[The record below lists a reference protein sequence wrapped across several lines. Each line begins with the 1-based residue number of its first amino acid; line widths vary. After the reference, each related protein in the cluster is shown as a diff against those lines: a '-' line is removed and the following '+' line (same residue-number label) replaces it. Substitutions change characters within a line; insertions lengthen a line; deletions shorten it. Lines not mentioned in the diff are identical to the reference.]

1 MAGKNPFKM
10 RIRKYSKNH
19 YPGSGNLLSFP
30 WVFSKIFSSEA
41 YDVLRNTNFRWYMLG
56 RFLLQLGLQIQTVA
70 VGWQVYELSKDPLA
84 LGLVGLAEV
93 IPAVG
98 SALFAGYIVD
108 RSDRRTILTFAQS
121 LSVLLLAYLGC
132 LTYMNPNPATHVKL
146 IYCGIFVGGIARAFF
161 ATSAFAFFGQ
171 IIRRPQYVRA
181 SAWNSTLWQ
190 TASLL
195 GPACAGF
202 LYAALGPDRVYRVG
216 AILALAS
223 LICILRIPKQGK
235 ILEEVKS
242 PLLENLFQG
251 VRFVL
256 GHRLIFSAIS
266 LDLIGVLFGGAIAL
280 LPIFASDILKVGPQ
294 GLGILRAAPAIGA
307 GIMVVVFSHYP
318 PKKRAGNLFIF
329 SMIGFGLCMLAFGFS
344 KSFYFSVFILAMSG
358 ALDSVS
364 VVVRS
369 AILQLSTPDSMRGRV
384 SAVNSIFI
392 SSSNELGAFES
403 GVAAKLFGVIP
414 SVILGACI
422 TMSFA
427 FASLRIFPALR
438 KLDISKLE

>member
-1 MAGKNPFKM
+1 LVILINDYS
-10 RIRKYSKNH
+10 RITE
-19 YPGSGNLLSFP
+19 LLSFD

-41 YDVLRNTNFRWYMLG
+41 YDVLRVPNFRWYMLS

-93 IPAVG
+93 VPAVG
-98 SALFAGYIVD
+98 SALLAGYIVD
-108 RSDRRTILTFAQS
+108 KSDRRTILSFAQS
-121 LSVLLLAYLGC
+121 LSVVILIYLAS
-132 LTYMNPNPATHVKL
+132 LTYLSPNPATHVKL

-202 LYAALGPDRVYRVG
+202 LYAAIGPDRVYGV
-216 AILALAS
+216 AASLAFAS
-223 LICILRIPKQGK
+223 LISILRIPKQGK

-251 VRFVL
+251 VRFVMN
-256 GHRLIFSAIS
+256 HRLIFSAIT
-266 LDLIGVLFGGAIAL
+266 LDLVGILFGGAVAL
-280 LPIFASDILKVGPQ
+280 LPIFASDILRVGPQ
-294 GLGILRAAPAIGA
+294 GLGILRAAPAVGA
-307 GIMVVVFSHYP
+307 GIMIIIFSHYP
-318 PKKRAGNLFIF
+318 PKKRAGSLFIF
-329 SMIGFGLCMLAFGFS
+329 SMIGFGLCMLSFGLS
-344 KSFYFSVFILAMSG
+344 KSFYFSVLLLAISG

-403 GVAAKLFGVIP
+403 GVVAKLFGVVP
-414 SVILGACI
+414 SVILGACM
-422 TMSFA
+422 TVSVSL
-427 FASLRIFPALR
+427 ASLKFFPELR